1 MGTATHKPPSPDR
14 VVTGIPG
21 TLQDSPYLSSPIRPI
36 PNSSYRSTGTRK
48 SRRSTNRRSVTG
60 SPGHSTVG
68 SLKLSS
74 PYSESIYSLQSLSSA
89 RSCNLNQDKSQIRC
103 VILPDE
109 IESLALFFGTR
120 VVTEDAA
127 GCTSGVENEDYDI
140 SDCDDDSTLN
150 SISAESIGD
159 AAVSAYISRDKNDS
173 VLCNRKVTM
182 SSPSHCQDKIQKL
195 SGLSDE
201 RYKYLLEDGEMKD
214 EIASLPPG
222 VMDSKKAS
230 TVMDSP
236 PQIHLPAVEQ
246 MQHNKLKTRSK
257 KKYAAN
263 GIDHLSKSPYGA
275 QHYGLSHRRVNFKR
289 RPSWEP

>member
-1 MGTATHKPPSPDR
+1 M
-14 VVTGIPG
+14 
-21 TLQDSPYLSSPIRPI
+21 
-36 PNSSYRSTGTRK
+36 
-48 SRRSTNRRSVTG
+48 RSTNQRSVTG
-60 SPGHSTVG
+60 SPGRSTVG
-68 SLKLSS
+68 SLRLSS

-89 RSCNLNQDKSQIRC
+89 RSCNLNQDKSLNRC

-109 IESLALFFGTR
+109 IESLAICFGTR
-120 VVTEDAA
+120 VVTKNGA
-127 GCTSGVENEDYDI
+127 GYTSGVENEEYDF

-159 AAVSAYISRDKNDS
+159 AAVSAYISRDKTDS
-173 VLCNRKVTM
+173 VLCNRKVSI

-201 RYKYLLEDGEMKD
+201 RYKYLLDGEMQD

-236 PQIHLPAVEQ
+236 PQIKLPAVEQ
-246 MQHNKLKTRSK
+246 TQHNKLNKRSK
-257 KKYAAN
+257 KKYAGN
-263 GIDHLSKSPYGA
+263 GNEQLSKSPYGA
-275 QHYGLSHRRVNFKR
+275 QHYGLSHRRVNVKR